1 MATEVKLPRL
11 GQGMES
17 GTIVRWLKTEGD
29 AIAKGEPLY
38 ELDTDK
44 VTQEVEA
51 DSDGVLL
58 KIVVA
63 DGEVDV
69 GTTVGI
75 IGAQDED
82 VSGLLAAPSDN
93 GDAPATEA
101 PEQRGGATQEESA
114 EQAADEPAES
124 TEPATQASTDAVSQ
138 GEAAPAARV
147 GAPRRWLRAADGE
160 HVKASPLARRIARER
175 GVDLA
180 QITGTG
186 PEGRVIAEDVEKAE
200 ARPAVAPGAPAAAPE
215 FEVVELTKTRQTIA
229 RRLTEAWQ
237 APVFQ
242 LTVTADATELVATR
256 ERMVELLREGETKP
270 TVSDVLTRLVASA
283 LVRHRPVNANFVD
296 GKLHRFSAANVGLAV
311 AAPGGLVVPVIRDA
325 DRKSVLEIAA
335 DRADIVSRARDGKLK
350 LDDLE
355 GGTFTIS
362 NLGMYGIEQFV
373 AVLNPPQV
381 AILAVGSID
390 GSPDRGRRRARDRP
404 DDDDDAHVR
413 PPRDRR
419 LGGRRV
425 PPRREGVRRD
435 TRVGVV
441 ASFHG
446 HPAGWAAGRQVP
458 PRHAPSRLL
467 LARAEPG

>member
-1 MATEVKLPRL
+1 VATEVKLPRL

-29 AIAKGEPLY
+29 AVAKGEPLY

-51 DSDGVLL
+51 ESDGVLL

-82 VSGLLAAPSDN
+82 VSALLAGAQGGN
-93 GDAPATEA
+93 GDAPAPA
-101 PEQRGGATQEESA
+101 QEQEQQEP
-114 EQAADEPAES
+114 ADEPAAES
-124 TEPATQASTDAVSQ
+124 EQPEPQATEAVA
-138 GEAAPAARV
+138 GPT
-147 GAPRRWLRAADGE
+147 APRAEGDR
-160 HVKASPLARRIARER
+160 VKASPLARRIARER
-175 GVDLA
+175 GVDLTRIA
-180 QITGTG
+180 GTG

-200 ARPAVAPGAPAAAPE
+200 LRPAATGEPALARAGEP
-215 FEVVELTKTRQTIA
+215 EVVELTSTRKTIA

-242 LTVTADATELVATR
+242 LTVTADATELVAVR

-270 TVSDVLTRLVASA
+270 TVSDVLTRVVASA
-283 LVRHRPVNANFVD
+283 LVRHRPVNAHFVD
-296 GKLHRFSAANVGLAV
+296 GKINRFSAANVGIAV
-311 AAPGGLVVPVIRDA
+311 AAPSGLVVPVIRDA

-335 DRADIVSRARDGKLK
+335 DRADVVTRARDGKLQ
-350 LDDLE
+350 LADLE
-355 GGTFTIS
+355 DGTFTIS

-381 AILAVGSID
+381 AILAVGSIEDRPAALDGELVVVPTLTMTLTCDHRAID
-390 GSPDRGRRRARDRP
+390 GSEGAEFLRDVKAYVESP
-404 DDDDDAHVR
+404 
-413 PPRDRR
+413 
-419 LGGRRV
+419 G
-425 PPRREGVRRD
+425 
-435 TRVGVV
+435 
-441 ASFHG
+441 
-446 HPAGWAAGRQVP
+446 
-458 PRHAPSRLL
+458 
-467 LARAEPG
+467 LAL